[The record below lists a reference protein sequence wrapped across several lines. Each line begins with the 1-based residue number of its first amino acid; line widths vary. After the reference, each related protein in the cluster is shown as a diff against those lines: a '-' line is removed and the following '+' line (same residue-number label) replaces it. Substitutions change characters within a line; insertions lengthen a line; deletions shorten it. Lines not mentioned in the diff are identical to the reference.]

1 MTTVAQTFS
10 GETALSKVARV
21 GMSRVDS
28 STVEA
33 TALDVWYGSGVPDLS
48 KVTGPHKKDVLF
60 LVERLTYYN
69 VVPQSRKKALLTQ
82 VRQAGGKFEDLENAW
97 LEAVFNNF
105 LPSLQPMQTR
115 HYKELLVA

>member
-1 MTTVAQTFS
+1 MTTVARNYS

-33 TALDVWYGSGVPDLS
+33 TALDVWYGSDVPDLS

-82 VRQAGGKFEDLENAW
+82 VRQAGGKFEDLDNAG
-97 LEAVFNNF
+97 LESYFNNF

-115 HYKELLVA
+115 HYKEFLVA